1 MHLNFTHMNMFE
13 YEYNEY
19 FLNISSIA
27 FPQNLVTSHS
37 YSLLVLKLYCM
48 KIFNN
53 YKNMPGYLAWM

>member
-1 MHLNFTHMNMFE
+1 MFE